1 MRDRKLIFFGTDGV
15 RGSIDNEVNPE
26 SVLKLGHA
34 AGRHFKK
41 RGINTLVI
49 GKDTRISGYML
60 ESALQAGIISSGV
73 NVRLVGPMPTPA
85 ISYLVSTFKGHA
97 GVVISAS
104 HNSFEDNGIKFFDEN
119 GEKLSIEN
127 EREIEKFAEEAYEFV
142 HPENLGKAA
151 RISDAKGRYIE
162 FCKNTLSED
171 ISFSGLSLVIDS
183 ANGAA
188 YEVAPK
194 VFKELGA
201 EVYSIADNPDGLN
214 INKDCGSTNI
224 DILKDEVL
232 NKNADFGIA
241 LDGDGDRL
249 IIIDSNG
256 RELDGD
262 DILYVIAKNK
272 FESKI
277 HLGVKGVV
285 GTLMTNKGLEKAF
298 NDEGIELV
306 RSDVGDKYV
315 LQKLNELNWTLGGEQ
330 SGHILCLDKSN
341 TGDWIIAAIQF
352 LQSIV
357 VLNKTIPE
365 LLSEFKKYPQILTNV
380 KVKDGNK
387 VLKNKKLQ
395 KAQKKSEE
403 LLETFDGRVLIR
415 KSGTEH
421 KIRIMVESNSQEAT
435 SEQSVLLTE
444 LVESISWSIW
454 LQIGKWILLI
464 QMHGWKILI

>member
-171 ISFSGLSLVIDS
+171 ISFSNLTLVIDS

-201 EVYSIADNPDGLN
+201 EVYSIADSPDGLN

-224 DILKDEVL
+224 DFLKKEVSI
-232 NKNADFGIA
+232 KKADFGIA

-249 IIIDSNG
+249 IIIDSSG

-262 DILYVIAKNK
+262 DILYIIAKNK

-285 GTLMTNKGLEKAF
+285 GTLMTNKGLEIAF

-330 SGHILCLDKSN
+330 SGHILCLDKSS
-341 TGDWIIAAIQF
+341 TGDGIIAAIQF

-357 VLNKTIPE
+357 VLNKTIPD

-380 KVKDGNK
+380 IVKDGNK

-403 LLETFDGRVLIR
+403 LLEAFDGRVLIR
-415 KSGTEH
+415 KSGTEQ
-421 KIRIMVESNSQEAT
+421 KIRIMVESNSEEAT
-435 SEQSVLLTE
+435 IEHSALLTD
-444 LVESISWSIW
+444 LVESIS
-454 LQIGKWILLI
+454 
-464 QMHGWKILI
+464 

>member
-201 EVYSIADNPDGLN
+201 EVYSIADSPDGLN

-224 DILKDEVL
+224 DFLKDEVL
-232 NKNADFGIA
+232 SKNADFGIA

-341 TGDWIIAAIQF
+341 TGDGIIAAIQF

-435 SEQSVLLTE
+435 SEQSALLTD
-444 LVESISWSIW
+444 LVESIS
-454 LQIGKWILLI
+454 
-464 QMHGWKILI
+464 

>member
-171 ISFSGLSLVIDS
+171 ISFSGLTLVIDS

-201 EVYSIADNPDGLN
+201 EVYSIADSPDGLN

-224 DILKDEVL
+224 DFLKDEVL
-232 NKNADFGIA
+232 NTNADFGIA

-341 TGDWIIAAIQF
+341 TGDGIIAAIQF

-415 KSGTEH
+415 ESGTEH
-421 KIRIMVESNSQEAT
+421 KIRIMVESNSQDAT

-444 LVESISWSIW
+444 LVESIS
-454 LQIGKWILLI
+454 
-464 QMHGWKILI
+464 

>member
-201 EVYSIADNPDGLN
+201 EVYSIADSPDGLN

-224 DILKDEVL
+224 NFLKDEVL
-232 NKNADFGIA
+232 SKNADFGIA

-341 TGDWIIAAIQF
+341 TGDGIIAAIQF

-387 VLKNKKLQ
+387 ILKSKKLQ

-444 LVESISWSIW
+444 LVESIS
-454 LQIGKWILLI
+454 
-464 QMHGWKILI
+464 

>member
-201 EVYSIADNPDGLN
+201 EVYSIADSPDGLN

-224 DILKDEVL
+224 NFLKDEVL
-232 NKNADFGIA
+232 SKNADFGIA

-341 TGDWIIAAIQF
+341 TGDGIIAAIQF

-403 LLETFDGRVLIR
+403 LLDTFDGRVLIR

-444 LVESISWSIW
+444 LVESIS
-454 LQIGKWILLI
+454 
-464 QMHGWKILI
+464 

>member
-171 ISFSGLSLVIDS
+171 ISFSGLTLVIDS

-201 EVYSIADNPDGLN
+201 EVYSIADSPDGLN

-224 DILKDEVL
+224 DYLKDEVL
-232 NKNADFGIA
+232 SKNADFGIA

-341 TGDWIIAAIQF
+341 TGDGIIAAIQF

-403 LLETFDGRVLIR
+403 LLESFDGRVLIR

-444 LVESISWSIW
+444 LVESIS
-454 LQIGKWILLI
+454 
-464 QMHGWKILI
+464 

>member
-1 MRDRKLIFFGTDGV
+1 
-15 RGSIDNEVNPE
+15 
-26 SVLKLGHA
+26 
-34 AGRHFKK
+34 
-41 RGINTLVI
+41 
-49 GKDTRISGYML
+49 
-60 ESALQAGIISSGV
+60 
-73 NVRLVGPMPTPA
+73 
-85 ISYLVSTFKGHA
+85 
-97 GVVISAS
+97 VVISAS

-162 FCKNTLSED
+162 FCKNTLSDD
-171 ISFSGLSLVIDS
+171 ISFSGLTLVIDS

-201 EVYSIADNPDGLN
+201 EVYSIADSPDGLN

-224 DILKDEVL
+224 DFLKDEVL
-232 NKNADFGIA
+232 SKNADFGIA

-341 TGDWIIAAIQF
+341 TGDGIIAAIQF
-352 LQSIV
+352 LQSIL

-387 VLKNKKLQ
+387 VLKNRKLQ

-403 LLETFDGRVLIR
+403 LLDTFDGRVLIR

-421 KIRIMVESNSQEAT
+421 KIRIMVESNSEEAT
-435 SEQSVLLTE
+435 IEYSALLTD
-444 LVESISWSIW
+444 LVESIS
-454 LQIGKWILLI
+454 
-464 QMHGWKILI
+464 

>member
-127 EREIEKFAEEAYEFV
+127 EREIEIFAEEAYVFV

-201 EVYSIADNPDGLN
+201 EVYSIADSPDGLN

-224 DILKDEVL
+224 NFLKDEVL
-232 NKNADFGIA
+232 SKNADFGIA

-249 IIIDSNG
+249 VIIDSNG

-341 TGDWIIAAIQF
+341 TGDGIIAAIQF

-444 LVESISWSIW
+444 LVESIS
-454 LQIGKWILLI
+454 
-464 QMHGWKILI
+464 

>member
-183 ANGAA
+183 AYGAA

-201 EVYSIADNPDGLN
+201 EVYSIADSPDGLN

-224 DILKDEVL
+224 NFLKDKKKK
-232 NKNADFGIA
+232 KNADFGIA

-341 TGDWIIAAIQF
+341 TGDGIIAAIQF

-444 LVESISWSIW
+444 LVESIS
-454 LQIGKWILLI
+454 
-464 QMHGWKILI
+464 

>member
-201 EVYSIADNPDGLN
+201 EVYSIADSPDGLN

-224 DILKDEVL
+224 NFLKDEVL
-232 NKNADFGIA
+232 SKNADFGIA

-341 TGDWIIAAIQF
+341 TGDGIIAAIQF

-403 LLETFDGRVLIR
+403 LLESFDGRVLIR

-435 SEQSVLLTE
+435 SEQSALLTD
-444 LVESISWSIW
+444 LVESIS
-454 LQIGKWILLI
+454 
-464 QMHGWKILI
+464 

>member
-162 FCKNTLSED
+162 FCKNTLSDD
-171 ISFSGLSLVIDS
+171 ISFSGLTLVIDS

-194 VFKELGA
+194 VFRELGA
-201 EVYSIADNPDGLN
+201 EVYSIADSPNGLN

-224 DILKDEVL
+224 DFLKDEVL
-232 NKNADFGIA
+232 SKNADFGIA

-256 RELDGD
+256 HELDGD

-341 TGDWIIAAIQF
+341 TGDGIIAAIQF

-435 SEQSVLLTE
+435 SEQSALLTD
-444 LVESISWSIW
+444 LVESIS
-454 LQIGKWILLI
+454 
-464 QMHGWKILI
+464 

>member
-127 EREIEKFAEEAYEFV
+127 EKEIERFAEEAYEFV

-201 EVYSIADNPDGLN
+201 EVYSIADSPVGLN

-224 DILKDEVL
+224 DFLKDEVL
-232 NKNADFGIA
+232 IKNADFGIA

-341 TGDWIIAAIQF
+341 TGDGIIAAIQF

-421 KIRIMVESNSQEAT
+421 KIRIMVESNSEEETIEHSA
-435 SEQSVLLTE
+435 LLTD
-444 LVESISWSIW
+444 LVESIS
-454 LQIGKWILLI
+454 
-464 QMHGWKILI
+464 

>member
-26 SVLKLGHA
+26 AVLKLGHA

-171 ISFSGLSLVIDS
+171 ISFSGLTLVIDS

-341 TGDWIIAAIQF
+341 TGDGIIAAIQF

-435 SEQSVLLTE
+435 SEQSALLTD
-444 LVESISWSIW
+444 LVESIS
-454 LQIGKWILLI
+454 
-464 QMHGWKILI
+464 

>member
-127 EREIEKFAEEAYEFV
+127 EKEIEKFAEEAYEFV

-171 ISFSGLSLVIDS
+171 ISFSGLTLVIDS

-201 EVYSIADNPDGLN
+201 EVYSIADSPDGLN

-224 DILKDEVL
+224 DYLKDEVL
-232 NKNADFGIA
+232 SKNADFGIA

-341 TGDWIIAAIQF
+341 TGDGIIAAIQF

-403 LLETFDGRVLIR
+403 LLESFDGRVLIR

-421 KIRIMVESNSQEAT
+421 KIRIMVESNSREST
-435 SEQSVLLTE
+435 SEQSALLTD
-444 LVESISWSIW
+444 LVESIS
-454 LQIGKWILLI
+454 
-464 QMHGWKILI
+464 

>member
-201 EVYSIADNPDGLN
+201 EVYSIADSPDGLN

-224 DILKDEVL
+224 NFLKDEVL
-232 NKNADFGIA
+232 SKNADFGIA

-341 TGDWIIAAIQF
+341 TGDGIIAAIQF
-352 LQSIV
+352 LQSLV

-444 LVESISWSIW
+444 LVESIS
-454 LQIGKWILLI
+454 
-464 QMHGWKILI
+464 

>member
-201 EVYSIADNPDGLN
+201 EVYSIADSPDGLN

-224 DILKDEVL
+224 DFLKDEVL
-232 NKNADFGIA
+232 SKNADFGIA

-341 TGDWIIAAIQF
+341 TGDGIIAAIQF

-435 SEQSVLLTE
+435 SEQSVLLTD
-444 LVESISWSIW
+444 LVESIS
-454 LQIGKWILLI
+454 
-464 QMHGWKILI
+464 

>member
-162 FCKNTLSED
+162 FCKNTLSVD
-171 ISFSGLSLVIDS
+171 ISFSGLTLVIDS

-194 VFKELGA
+194 VFRELGA
-201 EVYSIADNPDGLN
+201 EVYSIADSPDGLN

-224 DILKDEVL
+224 DFLKDEVL
-232 NKNADFGIA
+232 SKNADFGIA

-341 TGDWIIAAIQF
+341 TGDGIIAAIQF

-395 KAQKKSEE
+395 KAQKNSEE

-421 KIRIMVESNSQEAT
+421 KIRIMVESNSEEAT
-435 SEQSVLLTE
+435 IEHSALLTD
-444 LVESISWSIW
+444 LVESIS
-454 LQIGKWILLI
+454 
-464 QMHGWKILI
+464 

>member
-201 EVYSIADNPDGLN
+201 EVYSIADSPDGLN

-224 DILKDEVL
+224 DFLKDEVL
-232 NKNADFGIA
+232 SKNADFGIA
-241 LDGDGDRL
+241 HDGDGDRL

-341 TGDWIIAAIQF
+341 TGDGIIAAIQF

-444 LVESISWSIW
+444 LVESIS
-454 LQIGKWILLI
+454 
-464 QMHGWKILI
+464 